1 MKKLTLLAV
10 GLFISTTMFAQTPVC
25 VTDAWQCLQQGQAP
39 KAKKFI
45 ESCMAS
51 YPDNAEVWL
60 MKANVYLQL
69 YNLDQKK
76 MSTDPN
82 YNPRFPDA
90 LTVANEAFI
99 KALQL
104 DPKVQPKKGTLGAL
118 DGQKLCAQ
126 PFYDMGVDALKKGDD
141 TKALENFAIAAK
153 NFELG
158 KSSTNA
164 ALSYYQSAL
173 IYLKNNKN
181 EEAIPM
187 LTKAIHCKKDYTDLY
202 VELYWLYQGMNDTAN
217 CTKVIED
224 AMANV
229 PAESMDEIAEIRMNY
244 YSTTDQGEQLLAL
257 CDTVLAHNV
266 GDVKW
271 ITVCSNYL
279 SNYKSFQKAEAILA
293 EALKSN
299 PDKFELNEQMGY
311 RFYQEMQSVEDRI
324 AQLQKEK
331 KWQEAIDLKNSP
343 ELKNLTEKAFEW
355 CNKAYQ
361 IFSDNID
368 NNKRLRQLYVKL
380 GKAAEIPQD
389 LNDKINARQHN

>member
-1 MKKLTLLAV
+1 MKKLTLIAV
-10 GLFISTTMFAQTPVC
+10 GLFISSTMFAQTC
-25 VTDAWQCLQQGQAP
+25 VDDAWQCLQQNQAP

-45 ESCMAS
+45 ESCMES
-51 YPDNAEVWL
+51 YPDNANVWL
-60 MKANVYLQL
+60 MRANVYLQL
-69 YNLDQKK
+69 YNADQKK
-76 MSTDPN
+76 LAADPN
-82 YNPRFPDA
+82 YTPRNPNA
-90 LTVANEAFI
+90 LNIANESFV

-104 DPKVQPKKGTLGAL
+104 DPNVQPKRGTLGAL

-126 PFYDMGVDALKKGDD
+126 PFYDNGVEALKKGDD
-141 TKALENFAIAAK
+141 AKALENFAIAAK

-173 IYLKNNKN
+173 IYLKQNKN

-187 LTKAIHCKKDYTDLY
+187 LTKAIHAKKDYTDLY
-202 VELYWLYQGMNDTAN
+202 VELYWLYQAANDTAN
-217 CTKVIED
+217 CGKTID
-224 AMANV
+224 NAMANI
-229 PAESMDEIAEIRMNY
+229 PAASMDEIAEIRMNY
-244 YSTTDQGEQLLAL
+244 YSMMDQGEQLLIL
-257 CDTVLAHNV
+257 VDTVLAHNP

-279 SNYKSFQKAEAILA
+279 SNYKSFAKAEQILT
-293 EALKSN
+293 EALKTN
-299 PDKFELNEQMGY
+299 ADKFELNEQMGY

-331 KWQEAIDLKNSP
+331 KWQEAIELKQSP
-343 ELKNLTEKAFEW
+343 ELKQLTEKAFEW
-355 CNKAYQ
+355 CDKAYK
-361 IFSDNID
+361 IFSDNLD

-380 GKAAEIPQD
+380 GKAAEIPQE